1 MNNYKIVISY
11 LNFELRIMV
20 FSMYDN
26 NPEIIYEEKIY
37 KGEITSIS
45 NDVDLD
51 EIKKRLLKS
60 YNEIEQ
66 NLKITKK
73 NINLILDTTKNYI
86 SSQNIILNYE
96 SKHTIDLEDYKKI
109 KELAFSKTIAK
120 ENLIYVDYFIEGY
133 KIDDSSINFPLG
145 EVVHKKL
152 EVMGD
157 LVYVD
162 KKLYETLENIIKIND
177 YRIIN
182 TTLSDICLKKNIDL
196 IDNSGLIE
204 IGSKNTKFIIKK
216 NNTLKTFY
224 TNIGLTNFFNNVYD
238 ILLEKY
244 ENKEEIEKAV
254 RFLMQH
260 FVFNP
265 YENDYLVT
273 ENIYLN
279 ELVTIFQNV
288 IINYFEYFDK
298 ELTKTNLNVNSFY
311 ILLNVFKSNEF
322 IKLLQEKTNINCE
335 MLIINDYRNLD
346 VTEMK
351 AALFIKMLYQYDRWE
366 L

>member
-20 FSMYDN
+20 FSIFEN
-26 NPEIIYEEKIY
+26 HPEIIYEEQIY
-37 KGEITSIS
+37 KGELTNIS

-51 EIKKRLLKS
+51 EIKKRILNS
-60 YNEIEQ
+60 YNEIER
-66 NLKITKK
+66 NLKINKK
-73 NINLILDTTKNYI
+73 NINLLLDTTINHV

-96 SKHTIDLEDYKKI
+96 NKHTICLEDYKKI
-109 KELAFSKTIAK
+109 KELAFSKTVAK
-120 ENLIYVDYFIEGY
+120 EKLVYVDYFIEGY
-133 KIDDSSINFPLG
+133 KIDDSTIEFPLG

-152 EVMGD
+152 EVSGN
-157 LVYVD
+157 LIYID
-162 KKLYETLENIIKIND
+162 KQLYEILLNLIQIEGYK
-177 YRIIN
+177 IIN
-182 TTLSDICLKKNIDL
+182 TTLSEICFKKNIEL

-224 TNIGLTNFFNNVYD
+224 TKIGLTNFFDNAYD

-244 ENKEEIEKAV
+244 GKKEAEEAV
-254 RFLMQH
+254 RFLMKH
-260 FVFNP
+260 FVFNK

-273 ENIYLN
+273 ENIYIN

-288 IINYFEYFDK
+288 IVNYFEYFDK